1 MATIKNLIFAGKLT
15 AQQEALST
23 KIEESLETIMENPQG
38 YFYDFIDIR
47 KYKTLLQTL
56 NDEFRTV
63 FPGTKGLYAYQSDY
77 YNIQSALEN
86 KYKHKV
92 DGIFAFMYREDEF
105 RYAFLQEVAIYL
117 HKNEH
122 PVIYPIQVRAI
133 TVWLLVCYF
142 DIERFKVNDYI
153 PVFAFVD
160 SLLDTDMKI
169 IEDIWGDINVFR
181 AKYDEAIREYNRQK
195 SEMRAIMR
203 KARRCVSATLMCK
216 ELEIHH
222 FMAEEYYFHNYS
234 KLLEAVAEHYH
245 RSVRSIRKRAKE
257 IGLTPERYFELLPE
271 ADNCWQKVRN
281 EINQAQQIL
290 DNGPL
295 HEWEVFDYY
304 SQRFSM
310 FRTFWS
316 NITDD
321 FDDIEDVQR
330 REDERN
336 RDIML
341 VKNPKYVEWLD
352 QQKRHWEELNERILK
367 NYDKFVPR
375 YEGDNPLLFELPLF
389 ESNDSTAISI
399 NNPKRNKP
407 KVAPQCHEHISDTSV
422 MEMTPEIVDQIMN
435 ASSNAHDVSETVPH
449 KAANDELDWERILNE
464 INSADESTDSNII
477 PKERIPINIEDVLE
491 DIRMPSAVASPKA
504 SAANPIDLEDVLDQ
518 IY

>member
-1 MATIKNLIFAGKLT
+1 MAKIRNLILDGQLT
-15 AQQEALST
+15 AQQGALSA

-47 KYKTLLQTL
+47 KYKDLLQTL
-56 NDEFRTV
+56 NDEFRKV
-63 FPGTKGLYAYQSDY
+63 FPNAKGLYAYQSDY
-77 YNIQSALEN
+77 YNIQSTLEN

-92 DGIFAFMYREDEF
+92 EGIFAFMYREDEF
-105 RYAFLQEVAIYL
+105 RYAFLQALAIYL

-122 PVIYPIQVRAI
+122 PIIYPIQIRAI

-142 DIERFKVNDYI
+142 DIERFKVNDFTQ
-153 PVFAFVD
+153 VFTFVD
-160 SLLDTDMKI
+160 RLLDTDMKI
-169 IEDIWGDINVFR
+169 IEDIWNDINEFR
-181 AKYDEAIREYNRQK
+181 AKYDEVIREYNRQK

-203 KARRCVSATLMCK
+203 KARRCVSSTLMCK

-234 KLLEAVAEHYH
+234 KMLEAVAEHYH

-304 SQRFSM
+304 SKRFGM

-321 FDDIEDVQR
+321 FDDIDDVQR
-330 REDERN
+330 REDERYH
-336 RDIML
+336 DEML
-341 VKNPKYVEWLD
+341 VKNPAYIEWLEKEERN
-352 QQKRHWEELNERILK
+352 QKEIEELEKK
-367 NYDKFVPR
+367 NSDVISHMPKR
-375 YEGDNPLLFELPLF
+375 GGGLLFQQSMPY
-389 ESNDSTAISI
+389 SNTVTAISRK
-399 NNPKRNKP
+399 NRKQNKP
-407 KVAPQCHEHISDTSV
+407 KVTPQCQEYISDTPV

-435 ASSNAHDVSETVPH
+435 ASSNAQDVSETVPQ

-464 INSADESTDSNII
+464 INSSDEPTDSNTI
-477 PKERIPINIEDVLE
+477 PKERIPINIEDVFE